1 MTHND
6 EDQLTERMNSLAGEL
21 AGLYPSDPR
30 RAEIIKELSQLSLL
44 SASAKGRPT
53 NGWVY
58 RSILP

>member
-30 RAEIIKELSQLSLL
+30 RPLKSSK
-44 SASAKGRPT
+44 SCR
-53 NGWVY
+53 N
-58 RSILP
+58 